1 MKKLVK
7 NIVVLAAVAAMG
19 LSMIACGKKFSS
31 VADYVK
37 SDEVKEVLTET
48 RNMLEGTGMSIDIKA
63 DGDKMVYTYKYDSIE
78 KADLSDAQIS
88 ALESGV
94 EAEND
99 TFQDSADELK
109 KLVKADSPS
118 VVLEYVDANNEVI
131 YSKEFTAK

>member
-7 NIVVLAAVAAMG
+7 KIVVLAAVAAMG